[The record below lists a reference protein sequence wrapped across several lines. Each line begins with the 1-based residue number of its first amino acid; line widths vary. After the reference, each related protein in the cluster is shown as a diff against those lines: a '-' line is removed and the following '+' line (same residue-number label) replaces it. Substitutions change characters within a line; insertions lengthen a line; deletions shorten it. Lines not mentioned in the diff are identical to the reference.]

1 MRPKADLGLEL
12 QALAPLFE
20 KNGDLSFEKNSL
32 FEKNGDL
39 SFEVFDYIMLAMFE
53 IFIFFSTLTTKR
65 L

>member
-1 MRPKADLGLEL
+1 MRPKADPRLEL

-20 KNGDLSFEKNSL
+20 KNGDLSFEI
-32 FEKNGDL
+32 
-39 SFEVFDYIMLAMFE
+39 FDCIMLAMFE